1 MLLAAPDESVGDT
14 PGAARKANLLLAR
27 PGFLQIARPFA
38 AGREKI
44 DLKDE
49 HVVLRRLDDIFERGV
64 RHEPAVPIPDAIDL
78 DRRQAGRQRARGED
92 VARVEAPALRVEIA
106 EISGLDPDPPAR
118 QPPPDR
124 N

>member
-1 MLLAAPDESVGDT
+1 MRISDWSSDVCSSDL
-14 PGAARKANLLLAR
+14 

-64 RHEPAVPIPDAIDL
+64 RHESAVPIPDAIDL

-92 VARVEAPALRVEIA
+92 VARVEELAPRVAIA
-106 EISGLDPDPPAR
+106 EISGLDRDSAAR
-118 QPPPDR
+118 SEEQTAER
-124 N
+124 TQLMSIS